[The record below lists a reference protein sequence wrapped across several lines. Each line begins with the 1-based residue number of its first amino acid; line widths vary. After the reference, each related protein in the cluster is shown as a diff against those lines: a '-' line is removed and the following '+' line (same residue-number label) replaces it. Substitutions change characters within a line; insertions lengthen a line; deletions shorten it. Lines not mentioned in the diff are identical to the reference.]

1 MIGGRGN
8 CSSLAGKLPAR
19 GRQAG
24 HCGVAAQVTPAA
36 DADSWDTGE
45 LPRGPGWKLGVG
57 ALSGAAASKEWAER
71 RMGGWEQG
79 RKEGYKK
86 KKTLELQ
93 SIKLLA

>member
-45 LPRGPGWKLGVG
+45 LPRGPGWELGVG
-57 ALSGAAASKEWAER
+57 ALSGAAGSKEWAER
-71 RMGGWEQG
+71 RMGGMGTGEKG
-79 RKEGYKK
+79 RLLKK
-86 KKTLELQ
+86 KKN
-93 SIKLLA
+93 S